1 MLLYYNAR
9 CSTYNLLAAVMH
21 AFLIS
26 SGTKEKRLEEIE
38 KLLQAWKTGK
48 FDQVTLVPSGNT
60 LTIGQVRELINR
72 LELVPYRS
80 PFTVGIIYDARL
92 LTLQAQAALL
102 KTLEE
107 PPAQAKLILETENVA
122 QLLPTITSRCQIID
136 LGAGEDLAIEIQL
149 QTLKIIKHLCQTTPG
164 RCLAE
169 IERLVKGREEAVD
182 WVDQAI
188 AALHQLLLAQFGEV
202 LAQEKQLALYAHLP
216 TTKLLRQ
223 LLLARS
229 QLAVNVN
236 PKLVLDQVFL
246 DPLIA

>member
-1 MLLYYNAR
+1 
-9 CSTYNLLAAVMH
+9 MH

-26 SGTKEKRLEEIE
+26 SGTKEKRLEEI
-38 KLLQAWKTGK
+38 KRFLHAWKIGK

-60 LTIGQVRELINR
+60 LTIGQVRELTNR
-72 LELVPYRS
+72 LELVPYQS
-80 PFTVGIIYDARL
+80 PFTVGIISDAHL
-92 LTLQAQAALL
+92 LTLQAQGALL

-107 PPAQAKLILETENVA
+107 PPAQAKLILETENA
-122 QLLPTITSRCQIID
+122 ALLLPTITSRCQIID
-136 LGAGEDLAIEIQL
+136 LGAGEDLPIEIQL
-149 QTLKIIKHLCQTTPG
+149 QALKVIKHLCQATPG

-188 AALHQLLLAQFGEV
+188 VALHQLLLAQFGKTV
-202 LAQEKQLALYAHLP
+202 AQEKQLALYAHLP

-223 LLLARS
+223 LMLARS

-246 DPLIA
+246 ESANCLDKPF